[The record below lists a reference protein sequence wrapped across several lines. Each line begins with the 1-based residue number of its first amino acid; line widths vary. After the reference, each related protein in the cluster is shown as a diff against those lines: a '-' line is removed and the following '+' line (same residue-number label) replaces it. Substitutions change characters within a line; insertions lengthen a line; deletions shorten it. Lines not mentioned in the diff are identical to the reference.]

1 MVFDRLWELEERTAQ
16 EVKAMDERS
25 CENDRRSVDDDGAR
39 SLAVRQISRKMYGR
53 NTSRFS
59 SSFETSR
66 NRSVAAIEERSEF
79 PSCGV

>member
-1 MVFDRLWELEERTAQ
+1 MVLHSLRDLEVGAAED
-16 EVKAMDERS
+16 VIAMNERS
-25 CENDRRSVDDDGAR
+25 GEDDRRNVDDNRAR

-53 NTSRFS
+53 STSRFS
-59 SSFETSR
+59 SSFVTSR